1 MLSICYR
8 DIVLFR
14 FDDRIRTVYF
24 LAEEEIEVI
33 VSPDGNWRFLDAA

>member
-14 FDDRIRTVYF
+14 FDDQIGTVYS
-24 LAEEEIEVI
+24 LAGEAIEVI
-33 VSPDGNWRFLDAA
+33 ISLDGNWRLLNAT

>member
-14 FDDRIRTVYF
+14 FDDQIGTVYI
-24 LAEEEIEVI
+24 LAGEAIEVI
-33 VSPDGNWRFLDAA
+33 VSPDGNWRFIDAT